1 MKLSCGS
8 AKWRLFFFTFHL
20 SLLVFL
26 FAFFSLGP
34 CRVAKERGKI
44 IYIFMNKHIRL
55 LTAGRGK
62 KKNKQSYNKVTI
74 IHLITKT
81 PPDTTC

>member
-26 FAFFSLGP
+26 FAFFSLDP

-62 KKNKQSYNKVTI
+62 KKQTKLQQSDHNTFNNQN
-74 IHLITKT
+74 
-81 PPDTTC
+81 TT